1 MLVKV
6 IPNKTNKFE
15 EIPFPENFKIITKQR
30 RSTLNP
36 NLFTGF
42 FYWKDNKKEYH
53 ADIDSGIVLQEI
65 GWNDWN
71 TKRKSEIAISWIA
84 HVLHPIEGIISLDDI
99 ELEKNYFSKWN
110 PLKPNFEIP
119 KAIIKNDEIIE
130 IRYWNR
136 EEDLTGELKNTDIL
150 IYNSVEFDKNG
161 NIISRKILN
170 TSLKQWRKGMIIIIS
185 ILSFPIF
192 TYSFFKKFFFSKPP
206 LPPPPVDKSFFIP
219 PYPVSFLQLLLK
231 QLQEEE

>member
-1 MLVKV
+1 MKIINIYLYILYHYIYLYNVKIKRKNYLFIIFFFIFLKKIYIFSMLVKV

-136 EEDLTGELKNTDIL
+136 EEE
-150 IYNSVEFDKNG
+150 
-161 NIISRKILN
+161 
-170 TSLKQWRKGMIIIIS
+170 Q
-185 ILSFPIF
+185 
-192 TYSFFKKFFFSKPP
+192 
-206 LPPPPVDKSFFIP
+206 
-219 PYPVSFLQLLLK
+219 
-231 QLQEEE
+231 